1 MSDKPLNFRAL
12 QLANEQRNAYGLRYN
27 DYARYR
33 KHCANRTHRLR
44 STLKMTHGKGRDF
57 KKLPPLV
64 SEKMGDGHLE
74 LLLCEAERAWAYGQE
89 LYTSSLQPANADR
102 ASTLRHTASGRFR
115 RALHWSTQLLS
126 HCQALYAA
134 GRLSADGMV
143 QASIYTLVLNGQT
156 LRYRE
161 QFEDALV
168 QLAVA
173 RSLLDELVQT
183 ASTSRDQALATLF
196 SDSIGPEIRYCA
208 HELGREKS
216 YDIDAIVAEVGLK
229 NRNEYVDGCSDLLQK
244 LKADATASG
253 GQNNRYKLKDPVW
266 EGEPVSIR
274 NPELVDA
281 LLKVQ
286 DAEARLAA
294 FDSKKGSS
302 KKNVAA
308 YDHVLAALSDAE
320 ELARKLSEAQQLRGA
335 STSTST
341 PDMHFVHDYILFQ
354 LLSRRIHRDVLL
366 LSSLLASERTNQS
379 KLPTQ
384 PVDGRLYP
392 AVVKMLDTIVQ
403 SLTQMRTLSIVDD
416 SPGVAAIV
424 DAKLFYS
431 KARRCLYLSR
441 CYAPLKKYAEALSLL
456 QHANI
461 HLREARQ
468 QLADPEAASSTS
480 VDLPSDDLDAL
491 EDALS
496 KDALK
501 HKRDWFTYNGG
512 SLDPNAHKT
521 YKKPVFFDIAMNY
534 VPYDVEKMYAR
545 AGKEPPAREE
555 APAAEV
561 PSKSKEQIEDRPQT
575 PVEGSEQTAAPQRG
589 GLSSLLG
596 GWWGRS

>member
-1 MSDKPLNFRAL
+1 MSDKKLTFRAL

-64 SEKMGDGHLE
+64 SDNMKEGHLE

-89 LYTSSLQPANADR
+89 LFTSSLQPANADK
-102 ASTLRHTASGRFR
+102 ASTLRHSAAGRFR

-126 HCQALYAA
+126 HCQTLYAA
-134 GRLSADGMV
+134 DRLSADAMV
-143 QASIYTLVLNGQT
+143 QASVYTLVLNGRT

-161 QFEDALV
+161 QFDDALV

-173 RSLLDELVQT
+173 RSLLDELVAT

-216 YDIDAIVAEVGLK
+216 YDVDAIVAELGVQ
-229 NRNEYVDGCSDLLQK
+229 NRNEYVEGCSAVLQK
-244 LKADATASG
+244 LKLEAEASG
-253 GQNNRYKLKDPVW
+253 AHNNRYKLKEPEW
-266 EGEPVSIR
+266 EGEPVPIR

-286 DAEARLAA
+286 DAETRLAA
-294 FDSKKGSS
+294 SKKGSS

-341 PDMHFVHDYILFQ
+341 PDMQFVHDYILFQ

-366 LSSLLASERTNQS
+366 LSSLLASDRTS
-379 KLPTQ
+379 KSKDPS
-384 PVDGRLYP
+384 PPIDGRLYP

-416 SPGVAAIV
+416 SPGVAAVV
-424 DAKLFYS
+424 DAKLSYS

-461 HLREARQ
+461 HIREARQ

-480 VDLPSDDLDAL
+480 VDLPPDDLDAL
-491 EDALS
+491 DAALA

-501 HKRDWFTYNGG
+501 YKRDWYAYNGG
-512 SLDPNAHKT
+512 SLNLSAHKT
-521 YKKPVFFDIAMNY
+521 HKKPVFFDIAMNY

-545 AGKEPPAREE
+545 AGKEPPVREE
-555 APAAEV
+555 VPAAETTT
-561 PSKSKEQIEDRPQT
+561 KSKEQIEERPQT
-575 PVEGSEQTAAPQRG
+575 PVEGHEQASAPQRG